1 VPPISSDNSLP
12 CTPNETYG
20 AALLVSNGTATTC
33 LRTTSL
39 ALFNIAFAPFAV
51 EDETEFESDSSESE
65 VVIAMPDELADTGF
79 DNGLLALLAMLMAGF
94 GYLAI
99 RVSRRRD

>member
-1 VPPISSDNSLP
+1 MP
-12 CTPNETYG
+12 CTPNANYG

-33 LRTTSL
+33 LRVTSL
-39 ALFNIAFAPFAV
+39 ALFNIAFAPFEV
-51 EDETEFESDSSESE
+51 EQEPEFENESTESDS
-65 VVIAMPDELADTGF
+65 VIAMPEELADTGF
-79 DNGLLALLAMLMAGF
+79 DNGMLALLAMLMAGF

>member
-1 VPPISSDNSLP
+1 M
-12 CTPNETYG
+12 
-20 AALLVSNGTATTC
+20 
-33 LRTTSL
+33 RTTSL
-39 ALFNIAFAPFAV
+39 ALFNIAFAPFEA
-51 EDETEFESDSSESE
+51 EEEIEFESESAEAE
-65 VVIAMPDELADTGF
+65 VVLPNELADTGF